1 MKLPHAEFPLKL
13 QKNTSFKLMD
23 PSSLEKVNKQL
34 IARNNA
40 LEVSGFGYL
49 QINRDDSIECD
60 ACSKQ
65 LLGRKLADSLKDLT
79 EFLLCI
85 DEAQHEDFLDALDEA
100 RSHRRELSIN
110 LRLNKAASGQCSE
123 IKLTARP
130 CQLPGE
136 AELCI
141 CGLLQTLNE
150 SPQTEAKNSSDA
162 ALDAVRSANAEL
174 ANFASIASHDMRE
187 PLRMITSY
195 LRLLQ
200 ERSPEALDDRARRYI
215 NYACEGADRMRSLID
230 DLLSYAR
237 LDKPQKNFEPLALDD
252 IMAQAIDNLRTRI
265 HDTQAE
271 VTVAINHAPIVIGD
285 NLRLTRV
292 FQNLIANAIKFNR
305 PGQKPQVS
313 ITFHDGNQADAPQHW
328 IVSIQD
334 QGIGINPD
342 HHEILFNLFQR
353 LNTRDEFEGSGIG
366 LAVCKKIAE
375 QHGGR
380 IWFESQR
387 DQGSTFYVA
396 LKKADAQS
404 LA

>member
-1 MKLPHAEFPLKL
+1 
-13 QKNTSFKLMD
+13 MD
-23 PSSLEKVNKQL
+23 SSSLENINKQL
-34 IARNNA
+34 IARKHA
-40 LEVSGFGYL
+40 LEVSGFGYW
-49 QINRDDSIECD
+49 QVNGDNSIECD
-60 ACSKQ
+60 ACSKK
-65 LLGRKLADSLKDLT
+65 LLGRKLADSIENLT
-79 EFLLCI
+79 DFLLCI
-85 DEAQHEDFLDALDEA
+85 DDTQHEAFLDTLDEA
-100 RSHRRELSIN
+100 RSHRREFSIK
-110 LRLNKAASGQCSE
+110 LRLDKASSDQCDE
-123 IKLTARP
+123 LKLTARP
-130 CQLPGE
+130 CQLPNE

-141 CGLLQTLNE
+141 CGLLQAHHKQPTTSKKAHLASKEKSN
-150 SPQTEAKNSSDA
+150 TEATLA
-162 ALDAVRSANAEL
+162 AVRKANEEL

-215 NYACEGADRMRSLID
+215 DYACEGADRMRSLIE

-237 LDKPQKNFEPLALDD
+237 LDKSTKSFEPLALDD
-252 IMAQAIDNLRTRI
+252 VMAQAINNLRTRI
-265 HDTQAE
+265 QDTQAE

-305 PGQKPQVS
+305 PGQKPQVR
-313 ITFHDGNQADAPQHW
+313 ITFHDGNQAEIPKHW
-328 IVSIQD
+328 IVSIED
-334 QGIGINPD
+334 KGIGIHPE
-342 HHEILFNLFQR
+342 HHEILFKLFQR